1 MDSFDGLRGDELIEK
16 IEELKEDGDGLQ
28 DRIYECGYVLNGEP
42 SYKHYFQALAEAK
55 DVKTEDILLDYFPE
69 NEIPFLAFEVAKQLK
84 VMYFYDYLIGELNDK
99 NIEFFKAFKI
109 IKNFGLKIN
118 YKDLYKTGI
127 IKDYRNIEE
136 IDETLKGPDLI
147 KRITNKDGLLEYDT
161 ELIQECGYEI
171 YDQNDNEYADVISFF
186 EEVTKIKEINL
197 DNIDLN
203 DFDMNQIRE
212 DIEDIIN
219 TDNKYYAFD
228 FTCFNDVDD
237 LELYALTERI
247 NFEVVLIDSSDEN
260 LTGIHSQEFR
270 AIEESIINNDEK
282 NNYLP
287 PGKYWI
293 GDLSYVMDNYFD
305 RHLYMVE
312 NGVYQTENGINFAR
326 FSTAYGDGFYYDY
339 EDNTYGVDTANIGCV
354 SSDGVTDEG
363 EGDLGKYHTFD
374 YPFKCVWHET
384 GGYIQYGDI
393 WIQTDTLD
401 QFILPPHIF
410 TLKGKAL
417 LLFGEKFLNKD
428 ECFPEIKNKDAEY
441 WLEKYRGTSY
451 GDIADKT
458 VKEIYFIKSK
468 ILKNKYEP
476 KRCFSCLLDNHGS
489 SQTAEAFWRIFKEI
503 FDIREEEQR
512 RKIISF
518 LDSNELD
525 NLNKI
530 DYKITKTSSL
540 NLDQNPEIKAYKEKQ
555 KIESFLEKVRSKLRK
570 QLWPEGKEAA
580 SWWEDHA
587 AIQEENN
594 DKEYAIVAGLIS
606 KFHLKEISGDKIF
619 EESSNLSKEI
629 QYRIFMDMVQNC
641 KWFFKLDPD

>member
-16 IEELKEDGDGLQ
+16 IEELKEDDYGVQ

-55 DVKTEDILLDYFPE
+55 EVKAEDILLDYFPE

-84 VMYFYDYLIGELNDK
+84 VMSFYDYLIDELNDK
-99 NIEFFKAFKI
+99 NIEFFKDFKI
-109 IKNFGLKIN
+109 IKNFALKIN
-118 YKDLYKTGI
+118 YKDLYKTGF

-203 DFDMNQIRE
+203 NFDMHQIRE
-212 DIEDIIN
+212 DIQDIIN
-219 TDNKYYAFD
+219 TDRKYYAFD
-228 FTCFNDVDD
+228 FTCFDNDDE
-237 LELYALTERI
+237 LEIFALTENI
-247 NFEVVLIDSSDEN
+247 QFEVVFKNSKEANSSDIN
-260 LTGIHSQEFR
+260 SQEFR
-270 AIEESIINNDEK
+270 PVEKLNNSINEK

-293 GDLSYVMDNYFD
+293 GDLSYVMENYFEK
-305 RHLYMVE
+305 HYCLVE

-339 EDNTYGVDTANIGCV
+339 EGNQYGVDTANIGCI
-354 SSDGVTDEG
+354 SIDGISDEAD
-363 EGDLGKYHTFD
+363 GDLGNYHIFD
-374 YPFKCVWHET
+374 YPVKCVWNEI

-401 QFILPPHIF
+401 QFILPPYIF

-428 ECFPEIKNKDAEY
+428 ECFPLIIK
-441 WLEKYRGTSY
+441 LQRGFYDYIQNNMLFFEETEVM
-451 GDIADKT
+451 DNT
-458 VKEIYFIKSK
+458 NTYFNPEMCK
-468 ILKNKYEP
+468 ILYKVYLMDMSSRERQKTIAIDRFQGDGTTTTFGNGI
-476 KRCFSCLLDNHGS
+476 GS
-489 SQTAEAFWRIFKEI
+489 SIDDSSTATFSVGVSDAT
-503 FDIREEEQR
+503 DIMVFVGGVYQVPTTNYSISGSGTTATITFGSAPPANDGSTGGH
-512 RKIISF
+512 IISVVHG
-518 LDSNELD
+518 L
-525 NLNKI
+525 
-530 DYKITKTSSL
+530 
-540 NLDQNPEIKAYKEKQ
+540 A
-555 KIESFLEKVRSKLRK
+555 KLG
-570 QLWPEGKEAA
+570 E
-580 SWWEDHA
+580 
-587 AIQEENN
+587 
-594 DKEYAIVAGLIS
+594 
-606 KFHLKEISGDKIF
+606 
-619 EESSNLSKEI
+619 
-629 QYRIFMDMVQNC
+629 
-641 KWFFKLDPD
+641 